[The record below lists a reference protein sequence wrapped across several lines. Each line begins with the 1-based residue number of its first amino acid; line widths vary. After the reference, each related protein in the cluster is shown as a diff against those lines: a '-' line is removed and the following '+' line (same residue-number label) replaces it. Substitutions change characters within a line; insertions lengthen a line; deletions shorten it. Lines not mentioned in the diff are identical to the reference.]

1 MESKDIFEKPK
12 EVFEKARD
20 LIKLEGKHTSG
31 GGYFPPAGLG
41 GDFDSY
47 EDSYILKKSGF
58 IIKYQHNLAV
68 YPGSEKKET
77 PNETL
82 EIYKKGFLVN
92 QLIFS
97 ATSTAFKE
105 KYKEEFRK
113 SCLTN
118 KFTDETLGKFEKLIE

>member
-1 MESKDIFEKPK
+1 MKSRDIFEKAKSLAK
-12 EVFEKARD
+12 EK
-20 LIKLEGKHTSG
+20 GKHISNG
-31 GGYFPPAGLG
+31 SYIPLAGLG
-41 GDFDSY
+41 GDVSLH

-58 IIKYQHNLAV
+58 VIKYEHNLAV

-82 EIYKKGFLVN
+82 EIYKKGFFIN

-113 SCLTN
+113 SCLID
-118 KFTDETLGKFEKLIE
+118 KFTKDISKKFEELTK